1 VVGLAVVMADQFLD
15 PSKGPDQSGGF
26 QVSPTYFIV
35 LFFAGFL
42 IGGAGHLWQSKTL
55 VAIGVLFVMLATLFI
70 PLALAITR

>member
-1 VVGLAVVMADQFLD
+1 VGDLPEQTGD
-15 PSKGPDQSGGF
+15 F

-42 IGGAGHLWQSKTL
+42 IGTIGHLVRSRTL
-55 VAIGVLFVMLATLFI
+55 VAIGVLFVMLATLFL

>member
-1 VVGLAVVMADQFLD
+1 MVVMAQFLD
-15 PSKGPDQSGGF
+15 PNKGPDQSGGF

-35 LFFAGFL
+35 LFFAGFV
-42 IGGAGHLWQSKTL
+42 IGAAGHLWKSKTL